1 MDDFNFDTLQTVSD
15 VLAGVFGVTATV
27 LNALVGFAGTAM
39 GWIVSGG
46 QWVYDKVSGLIAK

>member
-1 MDDFNFDTLQTVSD
+1 MDNFDFDTLQTVSD
-15 VLAGVFGVTATV
+15 VLTSVFGVTATV
-27 LNALVGFAGTAM
+27 INTLVGFAGTVV